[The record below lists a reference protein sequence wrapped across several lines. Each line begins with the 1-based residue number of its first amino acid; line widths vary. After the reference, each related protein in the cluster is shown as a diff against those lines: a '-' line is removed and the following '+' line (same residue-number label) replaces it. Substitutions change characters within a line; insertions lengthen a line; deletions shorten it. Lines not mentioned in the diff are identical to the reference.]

1 MELVQKNLQ
10 TLIKNGGRK
19 TERLIDEKLFKLDEK
34 NEEENLKIELDL
46 SALGSILKENCKE
59 NRYLSGKNF
68 RIQWEYQREKTENF
82 WSYMTKKVLLLL
94 RETRS
99 KTK

>member
-19 TERLIDEKLFKLDEK
+19 TERLIDEKLFKFDEK

-46 SALGSILKENCKE
+46 SALGSILKESCKE
-59 NRYLSGKNF
+59 NRCLGGKNF
-68 RIQWEYQREKTENF
+68 RTQWEYQREKTENS
-82 WSYMTKKVLLLL
+82 WSYMTKKVFLLL